1 MAKIYETTYTAVAR
15 QVVRS
20 QDINALQADLVT
32 AFNKLGT
39 EAPAGSTGVSSE
51 FHVADATVADSAV
64 TKRQHDAGVSAVS
77 ASAVTA
83 TEQVA
88 LTEAQ
93 VVLASDQVT
102 LASDQVTLAS
112 DQVTL
117 ASDQVTLA
125 SDQAVIATDQ
135 AVIATDQATAASG
148 VLANTYTR
156 DEADIRYTAS
166 AGFNPFTSAD
176 ETKLNAIP
184 TFAIGDTGPA
194 GGLVFYV
201 DHTGMHGLEAALVD
215 QHAGLAWYNT
225 ANNATWARG
234 SGIGAGL
241 INTLIILSEPTGSSA
256 AERSQGASGI
266 CADYVLNNFA
276 DFHLPSLYELTLMYT
291 TLHANNLG
299 GFTSANY
306 WSSTENTFPG
316 NESTSAKIVRF
327 SDGSSSVYSK
337 SSPLRVRACRHF

>member
-117 ASDQVTLA
+117 ASDQ
-125 SDQAVIATDQ
+125 

-225 ANNATWARG
+225 ANSVTWARG